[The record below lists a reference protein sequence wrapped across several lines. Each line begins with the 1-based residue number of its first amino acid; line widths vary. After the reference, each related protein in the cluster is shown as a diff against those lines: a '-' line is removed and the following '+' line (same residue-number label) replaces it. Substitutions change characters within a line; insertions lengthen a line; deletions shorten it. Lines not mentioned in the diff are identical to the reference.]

1 MKKGRFGLFW
11 KVVGTMVAL
20 AVIGIWIF
28 VVGYEIIGMVIVGL
42 AIVIEIFA
50 TVVQLTVLEP

>member
-1 MKKGRFGLFW
+1 M
-11 KVVGTMVAL
+11 TMVVL

-28 VVGYEIIGMVIVGL
+28 VVGYETIGMAIVGL